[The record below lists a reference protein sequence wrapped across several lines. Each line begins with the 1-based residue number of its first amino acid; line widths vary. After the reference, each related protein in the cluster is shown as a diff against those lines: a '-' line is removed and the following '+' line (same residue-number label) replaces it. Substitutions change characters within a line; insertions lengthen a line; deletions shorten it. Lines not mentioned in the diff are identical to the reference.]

1 MLILQAVNA
10 KMGLFRNALSC
21 EVLDAVLMSASQ
33 NVQKM
38 RDEQFVQLLNAIS
51 DVNDSRASVS
61 WLDALTSQES
71 RDMPV
76 VSDHFSALLES
87 RVAYLTQRDMALV
100 YDSLAK
106 LEAVRRGVTEKV
118 WRTLANN
125 LTKKK
130 DNEKDNSKYI
140 APPYSKRE
148 RVLSAGLTCT
158 ALVSMPEAI
167 AGFDADTK
175 QYPPKLGP

>member
-1 MLILQAVNA
+1 
-10 KMGLFRNALSC
+10 
-21 EVLDAVLMSASQ
+21 
-33 NVQKM
+33 
-38 RDEQFVQLLNAIS
+38 
-51 DVNDSRASVS
+51 
-61 WLDALTSQES
+61 
-71 RDMPV
+71 MPV

-175 QYPPKLGP
+175 QYPPKPGP